1 MLYVD
6 KNNVIRLTRGD
17 TARFI
22 VTVKNETTQEPY
34 DILPT
39 DTLMMTIKKSVR
51 DSDACVQKKIVGS
64 NAFHILPTDTSEL
77 EFGKYFYDVQLTT
90 TDGDVYTIIEPTV
103 FELTKEVTY

>member
-39 DTLMMTIKKSVR
+39 DTLTMTIKKSVR

-64 NAFHILPTDTSEL
+64 NAFHIFLPILANWSLANTSMT
-77 EFGKYFYDVQLTT
+77 FS
-90 TDGDVYTIIEPTV
+90 
-103 FELTKEVTY
+103 

>member
-39 DTLMMTIKKSVR
+39 DTLTMTIKDSIR
-51 DSDACVQKKIVGS
+51 DGEPCVQKTITGS
-64 NAFHILPTDTSEL
+64 NTFHILPSDTSSL
-77 EFGKYFYDVQLTT
+77 NFGKYIYDIQLTT
-90 TDGDVYTIIEPTV
+90 SGGDVYTVVEPST
-103 FELTKEVTY
+103 FELMEEVTY

>member
-6 KNNVIRLTRGD
+6 KNNVVRLTRGD

-22 VTVKNETTQEPY
+22 VTLKNEVTQQAY

-39 DTLMMTIKKSVR
+39 DTLIMTIKKSVR
-51 DSDACVQKKIVGS
+51 DSVPCIQKKNVGS
-64 NAFHILPTDTSEL
+64 NAFHILPTDTNGL
-77 EFGKYFYDVQLTT
+77 AFGKYIYDVQLTT
-90 TDGDVYTIIEPTV
+90 NNGDVYTVVEPTV

>member
-6 KNNVIRLTRGD
+6 KNNVVRLTRGD

-39 DTLMMTIKKSVR
+39 DTLIMTIKKSVR
-51 DSDACVQKKIVGS
+51 DSDPCIQKKNVGS
-64 NAFHILPTDTSEL
+64 NAFHILPTDTSDL
-77 EFGKYFYDVQLTT
+77 PFGRYVYDVQLTT
-90 TDGDVYTIIEPTV
+90 NGNDVYTVIPPSV
-103 FELTKEVTY
+103 FELMKEVTY

>member
-34 DILPT
+34 DILPRAEGAVANAPWGAT
-39 DTLMMTIKKSVR
+39 N
-51 DSDACVQKKIVGS
+51 AKI
-64 NAFHILPTDTSEL
+64 N
-77 EFGKYFYDVQLTT
+77 YN
-90 TDGDVYTIIEPTV
+90 YTGG
-103 FELTKEVTY
+103 

>member
-17 TARFI
+17 TAKFI

-39 DTLMMTIKKSVR
+39 
-51 DSDACVQKKIVGS
+51 
-64 NAFHILPTDTSEL
+64 
-77 EFGKYFYDVQLTT
+77 YFDDDNQEICTR
-90 TDGDVYTIIEPTV
+90 
-103 FELTKEVTY
+103 